1 MADFKIDDTVDITTV
16 VCPTTF
22 VKAKVALE
30 ELDDGQILSI
40 KMNDGEPVQNVPRSI
55 KEEGHKILKLI
66 DNEDGTYD
74 LIVQKVGRLMS
85 VRANKDTFESE
96 INEAGK
102 LVIADFY
109 SDSCVPCKRMSPLLA
124 ETEEE
129 DPEGIKLVKLNINFD
144 GETAQKYN
152 VTSVP
157 TLVFFKDG
165 AEKARLTGSCKE
177 STAFRNNKFYRLR
190 RNGYD
195 YNSSRQ

>member
-74 LIVQKVGRLMS
+74 LIV
-85 VRANKDTFESE
+85 NKDTFESE

-129 DPEGIKLVKLNINFD
+129 DTEGIKLVKLNINFD

-165 AEKARLTGSCKE
+165 AEKARLTGAVKKSQLSE
-177 STAFRNNKFYRLR
+177 TI
-190 RNGYD
+190 
-195 YNSSRQ
+195 NSID

>member
-1 MADFKIDDTVDITTV
+1 
-16 VCPTTF
+16 
-22 VKAKVALE
+22 
-30 ELDDGQILSI
+30 
-40 KMNDGEPVQNVPRSI
+40 
-55 KEEGHKILKLI
+55 
-66 DNEDGTYD
+66 
-74 LIVQKVGRLMS
+74 MS

-124 ETEEE
+124 ETEDE

-165 AEKARLTGSCKE
+165 AEKARLTGAVKK
-177 STAFRNNKFYRLR
+177 A
-190 RNGYD
+190 
-195 YNSSRQ
+195 

>member
-1 MADFKIDDTVDITTV
+1 
-16 VCPTTF
+16 
-22 VKAKVALE
+22 
-30 ELDDGQILSI
+30 
-40 KMNDGEPVQNVPRSI
+40 
-55 KEEGHKILKLI
+55 
-66 DNEDGTYD
+66 
-74 LIVQKVGRLMS
+74 MS

-129 DPEGIKLVKLNINFD
+129 NPEGIKLVKLNINFD

-165 AEKARLTGSCKE
+165 AEKARLMGAVKKAQLTE
-177 STAFRNNKFYRLR
+177 TI
-190 RNGYD
+190 
-195 YNSSRQ
+195 NSID

>member
-1 MADFKIDDTVDITTV
+1 
-16 VCPTTF
+16 
-22 VKAKVALE
+22 
-30 ELDDGQILSI
+30 
-40 KMNDGEPVQNVPRSI
+40 
-55 KEEGHKILKLI
+55 
-66 DNEDGTYD
+66 
-74 LIVQKVGRLMS
+74 MS

-96 INEAGK
+96 INEAEK

-129 DPEGIKLVKLNINFD
+129 NPESIKLVKLNINFD

-165 AEKARLTGSCKE
+165 AEKARLTGG
-177 STAFRNNKFYRLR
+177 NIP
-190 RNGYD
+190 
-195 YNSSRQ
+195 

>member
-1 MADFKIDDTVDITTV
+1 
-16 VCPTTF
+16 
-22 VKAKVALE
+22 
-30 ELDDGQILSI
+30 
-40 KMNDGEPVQNVPRSI
+40 
-55 KEEGHKILKLI
+55 
-66 DNEDGTYD
+66 
-74 LIVQKVGRLMS
+74 MS

-129 DPEGIKLVKLNINFD
+129 NPEGIKLVKLNINFD
-144 GETAQKYN
+144 GETAKKYN

-165 AEKARLTGSCKE
+165 AEKARLTGVVKKAQLSE
-177 STAFRNNKFYRLR
+177 TI
-190 RNGYD
+190 
-195 YNSSRQ
+195 NSID

>member
-1 MADFKIDDTVDITTV
+1 
-16 VCPTTF
+16 
-22 VKAKVALE
+22 
-30 ELDDGQILSI
+30 
-40 KMNDGEPVQNVPRSI
+40 
-55 KEEGHKILKLI
+55 
-66 DNEDGTYD
+66 
-74 LIVQKVGRLMS
+74 MS

-129 DPEGIKLVKLNINFD
+129 DPEGIKRSDTCVLQGRSRKSK
-144 GETAQKYN
+144 TY
-152 VTSVP
+152 
-157 TLVFFKDG
+157 
-165 AEKARLTGSCKE
+165 GSCKE
-177 STAFRNNKFYRLR
+177 STACRNNKFNRLR